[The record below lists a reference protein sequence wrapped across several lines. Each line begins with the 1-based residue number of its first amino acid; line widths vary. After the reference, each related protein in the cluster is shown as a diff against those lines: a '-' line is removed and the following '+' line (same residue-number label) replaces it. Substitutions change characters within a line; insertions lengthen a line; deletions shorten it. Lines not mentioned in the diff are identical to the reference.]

1 MENPVDTVSLFDAK
15 NRLSALLD
23 GVETGQEVT
32 ITRRGKPVARL
43 VRVTSEADKARA
55 AVEKLRALRQSI
67 AARGHIFTSEEIK
80 ALRDEG
86 RR

>member
-1 MENPVDTVSLFDAK
+1 MDHVSVFDAK

-23 GVETGQEVT
+23 QVEKGQEVL

-43 VRVTSEADKARA
+43 VPTSETGRPQA
-55 AVEKLRALRQSI
+55 AIEKLQALRQAI
-67 AARGHIFTSEEIK
+67 AARGERFPWSELK
-80 ALRDEG
+80 DYRDDG